1 MESVT
6 DNLPGT
12 MDQEGKCV
20 DFYFDFISPFGFFAS
35 LQIDALAARH
45 GYSVRWHSMLIG
57 VSVLKV
63 MGMRPLLEIPL
74 KGPYTIRD
82 AQRHARKQ
90 GIPLGRKIDDPLV
103 DPRPAGKAFKWM
115 QKHAPRYSKAFAQGI
130 FHAYWIDGQDISEL
144 PVLSGILSDVYP
156 ALESGLDELQGNE
169 AAALLRQSVD
179 ASLARGVFGSPFFL
193 VGDEPFFGVEKLGQ
207 LEEWLSAGGW

>member
-1 MESVT
+1 M
-6 DNLPGT
+6 
-12 MDQEGKCV
+12 CV

-45 GYSVRWHSMLIG
+45 GYGVRWHSMLIG

-63 MGMRPLLEIPL
+63 MGMKPLLETPL
-74 KGPYTIRD
+74 KGPYTVRD
-82 AQRHARKQ
+82 AQRHARKLGLQ
-90 GIPLGRKIDDPLV
+90 LGRKVDDPLA
-103 DPRPAGKAFKWM
+103 DPRPAGKAFHWM
-115 QKHAPRYSKAFAQGI
+115 QQHEPCISKAFAQGV
-130 FHAYWIDGQDISEL
+130 FHAYWMDGKDISQAQ
-144 PVLSGILSDVYP
+144 VLTEVLADLCPARSGDI
-156 ALESGLDELQGNE
+156 AAMQGEE

-207 LEEWLSAGGW
+207 LDEWLAGGGW

>member
-1 MESVT
+1 M
-6 DNLPGT
+6 
-12 MDQEGKCV
+12 CV

-45 GYSVRWHSMLIG
+45 GYGVRWHSMLIG

-63 MGMRPLLEIPL
+63 MGMKPLLETPL
-74 KGPYTIRD
+74 KGPYTVRD
-82 AQRHARKQ
+82 AQRHARKLGLQ
-90 GIPLGRKIDDPLV
+90 LGRKVDDPLA
-103 DPRPAGKAFKWM
+103 DPRPAGKAFHWM
-115 QKHAPRYSKAFAQGI
+115 QQHEPRISKAFAQGV
-130 FHAYWIDGQDISEL
+130 FHAYWMDGKDISQAQ
-144 PVLSGILSDVYP
+144 VLTEVLADLCPARSGDI
-156 ALESGLDELQGNE
+156 AAMQGEE

-207 LEEWLSAGGW
+207 LDEWLAGGGW